1 MIKSKSPIGI
11 DWRNCIVHVGDTILV
26 REPFPRTSVL
36 KIGQVEKIRCND
48 KGSYDYKLVKGKW
61 YSNPLKLADK

>member
-1 MIKSKSPIGI
+1 MIKSKSSIGI
-11 DWRNCIVHVGDTILV
+11 DWRNCIVRIGDTVLV
-26 REPFPRTSVL
+26 REPFPRTSML

-48 KGSYDYKLVKGKW
+48 KGSYVYKLVKGKW